1 MVSTPRSDYLV
12 SWPRPLKTI
21 LALVILTLCP
31 IAGGMPAWAQDT
43 SVKAKQFPT
52 GHFYQYHKVPIPEK
66 EKVLARIDATLQKLT
81 ADGYSLIA
89 KGAVIEKPD
98 PAVKIYPK
106 LTILDESGLVIIAR
120 QVPNLYY
127 GYPGKTG
134 LNPNIYI
141 IVKNPRVNVP
151 ESFIRYSYVVEGDF
165 LAYAHKF
172 VNAILQGLERP
183 GASPDRQPAPPPR

>member
-1 MVSTPRSDYLV
+1 
-12 SWPRPLKTI
+12 
-21 LALVILTLCP
+21 
-31 IAGGMPAWAQDT
+31 MPAWAQDT

-52 GHFYQYHKVPIPEK
+52 GHFYQYHKIPITEK
-66 EKVLARIDATLQKLT
+66 EKVLAKIDATLKKLSGE
-81 ADGYSLIA
+81 GYGLIA

-106 LTILDESGLVIIAR
+106 LTILDESGLLIIAR

-172 VNAILQGLERP
+172 VNAILEGLERP
-183 GASPDRQPAPPPR
+183 GASPERQPAPSPR